1 MRVLL
6 CTIGTDKSHATLAFG
21 AEVAAAL
28 RASTVLLGVVR
39 TPGQDGRARRAIAE
53 VERWMADQGLPVEVD
68 IRWDEA
74 AIRGDE
80 AEDAFVRELESGTY
94 DLVALGGLGKQRSW
108 RAFFAS
114 VAVRVLER
122 ARCSVLLIQGKPRA
136 LERVLICT
144 AGHAHSRA
152 AVRMGS
158 RLSCQTGAKATLL
171 HVTEAVPSMYTGL
184 DRMDEDLT
192 DLLQANSDESREIR
206 WAAEL
211 LETECRPAEIKLRH
225 GVVTDEIL
233 EEQRTG
239 DHDLIV
245 IGSSK
250 ASRGLMRYLLGDVTR
265 QVVNHAECP
274 VLVVHPDPQ
283 PADGP
288 VRDLLRNMT
297 AGRGEER

>member
-6 CTIGTDKSHATLAFG
+6 CTIGTERSRATLAFG

-39 TPGQDGRARRAIAE
+39 TPREEKRARQAIAE

-74 AIRGDE
+74 AVRGDE
-80 AEDAFVRELESGTY
+80 AEGTLVRELESGQY
-94 DLVALGGLGKQRSW
+94 DLVALGALGKQRSW

-122 ARCSVLLIQGKPRA
+122 ARCSVLLIQGEPRA
-136 LERVLICT
+136 LGRVLICT

-158 RLSCQTGAKATLL
+158 RLACATGAKATLL

-184 DRMDEDLT
+184 DRMDEDLA
-192 DLLQANSDESREIR
+192 DLLQANSNEGRGIR
-206 WAAEL
+206 LAAEL
-211 LETECRPAEIKLRH
+211 LEAECRPAEIKLRQ

-233 EEQRTG
+233 EEQRKG
-239 DHDLIV
+239 GHDLIV
-245 IGSSK
+245 IGSSRV
-250 ASRGLMRYLLGDVTR
+250 SRGLMRYLLGDVTC
-265 QVVNHAECP
+265 QIVNHAECP

-283 PADGP
+283 AANGP
-288 VRDLLRNMT
+288 VRSMLRDVT
-297 AGRGEER
+297 SGRGGGG